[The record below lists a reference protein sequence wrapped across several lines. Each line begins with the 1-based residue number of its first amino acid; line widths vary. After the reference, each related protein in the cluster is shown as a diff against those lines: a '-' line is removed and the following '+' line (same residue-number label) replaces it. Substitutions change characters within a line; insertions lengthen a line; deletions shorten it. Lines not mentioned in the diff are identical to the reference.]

1 MFRGKGYNIPNLIS
15 LGVGGENMVNEA
27 VSQELIRQLDDRFRM
42 VRKLIN
48 SEWNRDNEHGLG
60 LTHVRILTL
69 LSSEGPQKAS
79 ILADKLQI
87 TSGAVTGLA
96 DRLVELGYI
105 SRERGEQDRRVVL
118 LDIEE
123 EGRRLVEKVSK
134 TKVQL
139 MGKLYDGMTGEE
151 MNQMLRY
158 FDRMIA
164 NLQPES

>member
-1 MFRGKGYNIPNLIS
+1 
-15 LGVGGENMVNEA
+15 MVNEA
-27 VSQELIRQLDDRFRM
+27 VSQELIRQLDDRFRL

-60 LTHVRILTL
+60 LTHVRILSL

-79 ILADKLQI
+79 VLADRLQI

-118 LDIEE
+118 LDIEANGKQLLE
-123 EGRRLVEKVSK
+123 QVSK
-134 TKVQL
+134 TKQKL
-139 MGKLYDGMTGEE
+139 MYKLYEGMDGTDME
-151 MNQMLRY
+151 QMLRY

-164 NLQPES
+164 NLQSE

>member
-1 MFRGKGYNIPNLIS
+1 
-15 LGVGGENMVNEA
+15 MVNEA
-27 VSQELIRQLDDRFRM
+27 VSQELIRQLDDRFRL

-60 LTHVRILTL
+60 LTHVRILSL

-79 ILADKLQI
+79 VLADRLQI

-118 LDIEE
+118 LDIEANGKQLLE
-123 EGRRLVEKVSK
+123 QVSK
-134 TKVQL
+134 TKQNL
-139 MGKLYDGMTGEE
+139 MYKLYEGMDGTDME
-151 MNQMLRY
+151 QMLRY

-164 NLQPES
+164 NLQSE

>member
-1 MFRGKGYNIPNLIS
+1 
-15 LGVGGENMVNEA
+15 MVNEA
-27 VSQELIRQLDDRFRM
+27 VSQELIRQLDDRFRL

-60 LTHVRILTL
+60 LTHVRILSL

-79 ILADKLQI
+79 VLADRLQI
-87 TSGAVTGLA
+87 TSGAVTGLP

-118 LDIEE
+118 LDIEANGKQLLE
-123 EGRRLVEKVSK
+123 QVSK
-134 TKVQL
+134 TKQKL
-139 MGKLYDGMTGEE
+139 MYKLYEGMDGTDME
-151 MNQMLRY
+151 QMLRY

-164 NLQPES
+164 NLQSE

>member
-1 MFRGKGYNIPNLIS
+1 
-15 LGVGGENMVNEA
+15 MVNEA
-27 VSQELIRQLDDRFRM
+27 VSQELIRQLDDRFRL

-60 LTHVRILTL
+60 LTHVRILSL

-79 ILADKLQI
+79 VLADRLQI

-118 LDIEE
+118 LDIEANGE
-123 EGRRLVEKVSK
+123 QLLEHVSK
-134 TKVQL
+134 TKQKL
-139 MGKLYDGMTGEE
+139 MYKLYQGMDGTDME
-151 MNQMLRY
+151 QMLRY

-164 NLQPES
+164 NLQSE